1 MISDVSTQSAVFCII
16 IKKHESMRFEHDH
29 YSRLWSVASRRGRS
43 GFARVWKVK
52 QVKDSSRFKQHV
64 RCCDR
69 RALTF
74 EIAPLEVNMIFAL
87 EALRLGKEL
96 LLFNQIVP
104 VGMRSLSMAAKR
116 KAIFAFETFKL

>member
-1 MISDVSTQSAVFCII
+1 
-16 IKKHESMRFEHDH
+16 MRFEHDP
-29 YSRLWSVASRRGRS
+29 YPRLCSVVSRRGRS

-52 QVKDSSRFKQHV
+52 QVKDSSRVKQHV

-74 EIAPLEVNMIFAL
+74 EMALLEVNMIVAL
-87 EALRLGKEL
+87 EALRLEKEL

-116 KAIFAFETFKL
+116 KHYLCF